1 MDGALALKYAR
12 SRHAAGHASDFDR
25 SLRQQ
30 LVIDALKNKLVA
42 S

>member
-1 MDGALALKYAR
+1 MDGKLALKYAR
-12 SRHAAGHASDFDR
+12 SRHAPGHASDFDR